1 MQGQGIARAAAPPFR
16 LLLQRRHLGHA
27 LEVCGKRL
35 VCAIGAKQQC
45 PALAQAVESGIQRQ
59 FAMAQ
64 HQHPITDSVHLLHDM
79 GGQDHRGLP
88 CQSRNQAPHVFGLL
102 RVQAI
107 GGFVED
113 QQARFPQ
120 DSLGYTHPLPEAA

>member
-1 MQGQGIARAAAPPFR
+1 M
-16 LLLQRRHLGHA
+16 
-27 LEVCGKRL
+27 
-35 VCAIGAKQQC
+35 
-45 PALAQAVESGIQRQ
+45 
-59 FAMAQ
+59 
-64 HQHPITDSVHLLHDM
+64 
-79 GGQDHRGLP
+79 
-88 CQSRNQAPHVFGLL
+88 FGLL